1 MLLTRRVGSVAAAL
15 LCAAGLSCGRGEP
28 ILIGLAGP
36 VKQPRGI
43 SMEQGARL
51 AVEEINRAGGV
62 RGRLLELVVRDDA
75 GENQQAIEV
84 AGELRAISSIAA
96 VIGHLNSGPTIV
108 AGKVYNAGDD
118 PVVAI
123 SPSASS
129 PQVTGIGP
137 WMYRVCPTDDEH
149 GGAIAR
155 YLTRNLRL
163 RRVAA
168 IYLNDAYGRGVFNA
182 FRTEFEQ
189 QEGAVITPYAVLPGA
204 DASLIAEHVASLS
217 RAEAI
222 VLATDRTTALPLLRA
237 LRARGV
243 ALPILG
249 GDGLTGI
256 EAEGAIA
263 EGVFVSAAYL
273 AQRPGES
280 NSAFVRAYGTA
291 YAGAFPD
298 HRAAGA
304 YDVVHLLA
312 KVIGEVGTGRDRIR
326 TALDRV
332 TGQSAFEGVTG
343 SIKFDLNGDAEA
355 KSVLVGVIRAGRLH
369 YAEGQ

>member
-36 VKQPRGI
+36 VKQPRGV

-51 AVEEINRAGGV
+51 AVDEINRAGGV
-62 RGRLLELVVRDDA
+62 RGRMIELVVRDDA
-75 GENQQAIEV
+75 GESEKAITV
-84 AGELRAISSIAA
+84 AGELRGMRDIVA
-96 VIGHLNSGPTIV
+96 VVGHLNSGPTIV
-108 AGKVYNAGDD
+108 AGKVYGAGDD

-137 WMYRVCPTDDEH
+137 WVYRVCPTDDEH
-149 GGAIAR
+149 GGAIAG
-155 YLTRNLRL
+155 YVLKNLRAQ
-163 RRVAA
+163 RVAA
-168 IYLNDAYGRGVFNA
+168 IYLNDAYGRGVFAA
-182 FRTEFEQ
+182 FRHEFERQ
-189 QEGAVITPYAVLPGA
+189 QGTRITPYPVLPSA
-204 DASLIAEHVASLS
+204 DASVIAEHVAALS
-217 RAEAI
+217 QAQAI
-222 VLATDRTTALPLLRA
+222 VLATDRATALPILRA

-243 ALPILG
+243 TLPILG

-263 EGVFVSAAYL
+263 EGVYVSAAYL
-273 AQRPGES
+273 AQRPGET
-280 NSAFVRAYGTA
+280 NRAFMTAYGLA
-291 YAGAFPD
+291 YNGAFPD

-312 KVIGEVGTGRDRIR
+312 KVIGQVGTGRDRIR

-332 TGQSAFEGVTG
+332 TGEAAFEGVTG

-355 KSVLVGVIRAGRLH
+355 KSVLIGVIRAGRLH